1 MSAGIE
7 IASVQRLPESAS
19 HNCRLVLPIRAI
31 VEDLR
36 HFAPCPQHQKIFFS
50 GNLPVI
56 NHSQEN
62 LISPP

>member
-19 HNCRLVLPIRAI
+19 HKCRLVLPIRAI

-36 HFAPCPQHQKIFFS
+36 HFAPCPQHQKYFLAVTF
-50 GNLPVI
+50 P
-56 NHSQEN
+56 
-62 LISPP
+62 